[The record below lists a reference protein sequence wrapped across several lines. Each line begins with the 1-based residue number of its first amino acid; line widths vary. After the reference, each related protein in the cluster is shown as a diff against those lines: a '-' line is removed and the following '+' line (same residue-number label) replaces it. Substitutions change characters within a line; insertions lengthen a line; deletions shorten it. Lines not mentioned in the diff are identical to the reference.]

1 MGILSLFLAMEH
13 PSVHLTT
20 GVYEAVPL
28 HKKQKLVEL
37 KDVLPAGERR
47 RLYCSSELWMNA

>member
-1 MGILSLFLAMEH
+1 MEH